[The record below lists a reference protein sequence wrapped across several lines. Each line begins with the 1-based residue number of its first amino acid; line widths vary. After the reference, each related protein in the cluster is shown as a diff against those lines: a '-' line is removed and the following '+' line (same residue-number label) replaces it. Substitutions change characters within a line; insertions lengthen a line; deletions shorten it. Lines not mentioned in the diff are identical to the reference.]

1 MSKYTRGLLAV
12 ILAVVLVLPAAAFA
26 MLPEANA
33 RSSTGMDGPIMTGKV
48 ADPDTSGRWEIW
60 AAGHG
65 GNKVTTQN
73 VGRIW
78 TDKTV
83 KATEENEESD
93 FLTTL
98 SAMSS
103 TSNSTV
109 TVTTPLDIVMVL
121 DASGSMDHEM
131 GGGDPTRRID
141 ALESAASS
149 FIDAIAKQNEGIEG
163 VDRQHKVAIV
173 KFAGKTSNNIGNET
187 YRDGGYT
194 YNYTQVMKDLTDCSG
209 GNVKALKHRIAQITP
224 AGATRA
230 DNGLQ
235 LAEGITSGRADAKKI
250 VVFFT
255 DGTPTKIDKFD
266 PTVANAAVA
275 AAKNMKDSKATVYTI
290 GIFDGADPSAGIQDS
305 GKSQKENKFMQ
316 AVSSNYPNATAWNT
330 HGTRAENSD
339 YYKSATNAEE
349 LKKVF
354 DDISQAITSE
364 PPYPTEIHKGYDE
377 TKSGYITFTDEL
389 GDFMQVDSFTEVV
402 INGTPFTKASKT
414 VNKETKTDTY
424 EFDGKAK
431 DLLITVQR
439 AGDDNP
445 QKGDI
450 VTVNIPASLIP
461 LSHFKTVDG
470 KLSVDTVKP
479 IQVKYASS
487 VKKVALD
494 NLFTPE
500 KVAGLKDYIEHNT
513 TVVDGTKTVN
523 FFANKW
529 SDGAMGDTVA
539 TFEPADT
546 NRYYYFQKQ
555 TPIYT
560 DKECTQPA
568 KNSLA
573 DTGTYYYKDKFEEQG
588 ENGEAKPATAVIEFI
603 GGDAAKFGGAIVP
616 DENGNLVFT
625 VGTARLAFI
634 DELHTTKESVG
645 GNKTDTAAD
654 VLNPKWN
661 NTSAKA
667 TATHVNSYLG
677 NNGKISFAYN
687 MTPATAETKASFG
700 LTKVLEGRDWTNA
713 DAFEFG
719 LTSESG
725 APMPAA
731 RTATVRKADLDQGKA
746 AIDFGTI
753 EYTEPGTYVYKVSE
767 KHAGTTIDGIAY
779 SKNVAEVTV
788 TVTPNKRGELSA
800 AVKVTWSEADETEFK
815 NVYTAEPVE
824 SSVTDKID
832 VTKSLTGRDLTA
844 GEFSFELREIKGEDS
859 DLIETVKNAA
869 DGMVTFS
876 AIKYTE
882 IGQHTYKLHEVKG
895 NAGGIDYDDAV
906 YTIVTIIADNGKGQL
921 VATHELKDAKDVKSI
936 EFKNVYT
943 TNTAEVSLVG
953 KKNLQVADGLTPADI
968 AGKFTFT
975 VTGEDGAPMPANA
988 SVTNHAKGKVDFGK
1002 ITFTLDDLNKALGEK
1017 PEKREHT
1024 FTYTVTESGEVAGV
1038 TNDAKLSREVSFTV
1052 TDDGKGNL
1060 KVSHKPDGDVAF
1072 TFTNTYNVTPS
1083 TPSRPPSRTTATAP
1097 SRPSMS

>member
-1 MSKYTRGLLAV
+1 MGKYTRGLLAV

-33 RSSTGMDGPIMTGKV
+33 RSSTGMDGPEMAGKV
-48 ADPDTSGRWEIW
+48 IDPDTSGRWEIW

-83 KATEENEESD
+83 KETGENKASD
-93 FLTTL
+93 FVTTL

-121 DASGSMDHEM
+121 DASGSMDDPM
-131 GGGDPTRRID
+131 GGGDRTKRID
-141 ALESAASS
+141 ALKGAANS
-149 FIDAIAKQNEGIEG
+149 FIDTIAKQNEAIEG
-163 VDRQHKVAIV
+163 VDRQHRVAIV
-173 KFAGKTSNNIGNET
+173 KFAGDKTDKVGNNT
-187 YRDGGYT
+187 YRQGLFW
-194 YNYTQVMKDLTDCSG
+194 YNNSQVMKGLTDCSG
-209 GNVKALKHRIAQITP
+209 GNVKTLKDRIAQITP

-230 DNGLQ
+230 DYGLE
-235 LAEGITSGRADAKKI
+235 LARDIPSGRAGAKKV

-255 DGTPTKIDKFD
+255 DGTPTSGNTFNSD
-266 PTVANAAVA
+266 VANKAVT
-275 AAKNMKDSKATVYTI
+275 AAKNMKDSKAAVYTI
-290 GIFDGADPSAGIQDS
+290 GIFDGANPSASIQDS
-305 GKSQKENKFMQ
+305 NTSQENKFMQ
-316 AVSSNYPNATAWNT
+316 AVSSNYPNATAWNA

-364 PPYPTEIHKGYDE
+364 APYPTEIHKGYDE

-389 GDFMQVDSFTEVV
+389 GDFMQVDGFAEVV

-414 VNKETKTDTY
+414 VNKETNTDTY
-424 EFDGKAK
+424 EFAGKAK

-461 LSHFKTVDG
+461 LSHFKTVDD
-470 KLSVDTVKP
+470 KLSVDSVKP

-487 VKKVALD
+487 VKRDALD

-500 KVAGLKDYIEHNT
+500 KVTGLKDYIENNT

-523 FFANKW
+523 FYANKW
-529 SDGAMGDTVA
+529 AAGDLGNTVA

-560 DKECTQPA
+560 DEECTKPA

-573 DTGTYYYKDKFEEQG
+573 DTGTYYYKDEFEEQG
-588 ENGEAKPATAVIEFI
+588 ENGEAKPASAVIEFI
-603 GGDAAKFGGAIVP
+603 GGDAAKFDGAIVA
-616 DENGNLVFT
+616 DEDGNLSFS

-645 GNKTDTAAD
+645 GNNTGTVTD

-661 NTSAKA
+661 NVSAKA

-687 MTPATAETKASFG
+687 MTPATVETKASFG

-779 SKNVAEVTV
+779 SKNVAEITV
-788 TVTPNKRGELSA
+788 TVTPDKKGELSA
-800 AVKVTWSEADETEFK
+800 GVKVTSGETEFK
-815 NVYTAEPVE
+815 NVYATNPVE
-824 SSVTDKID
+824 SSVTDQIT

-844 GEFSFELREIKGEDS
+844 DEFSFELLEIIDKEVKPV
-859 DLIETVKNAA
+859 ETVENAA
-869 DGMVTFS
+869 NGKVTFS

-882 IGQHTYKLHEVKG
+882 IGQHTYMLREVKG
-895 NAGGIDYDDAV
+895 DAGGITYDDAT
-906 YTIVTIIADNGKGQL
+906 YIIVTTIADNGKGQL
-921 VATHELKDAKDVKSI
+921 VATHELKGAKDAKSI
-936 EFKNVYT
+936 KFKNVYT
-943 TNTAEVSLVG
+943 TNAAEVSLVG

-988 SVTNHAKGKVDFGK
+988 SVTNDAKGKVDFGK

-1060 KVSHKPDGDVAF
+1060 SVSHKPDGDVAF
-1072 TFTNTYNVTPS
+1072 TFTNTYNVTPVETLS
-1083 TPSRPPSRTTATAP
+1083 LIHI
-1097 SRPSMS
+1097 